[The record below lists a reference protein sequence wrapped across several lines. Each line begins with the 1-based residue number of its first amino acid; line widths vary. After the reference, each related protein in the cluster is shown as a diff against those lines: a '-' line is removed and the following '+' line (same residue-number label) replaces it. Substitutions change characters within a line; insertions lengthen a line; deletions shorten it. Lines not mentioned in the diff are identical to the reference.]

1 MSEVETK
8 SLSARAYE
16 PLEPGEAYP
25 PLIPATSTVPELTPR
40 SLIWGVLFCVIFTVA
55 SAYSGLKVGQVM
67 EAAIPISILTI
78 GLAAFINDVRRCLK
92 TSSSQV

>member
-25 PLIPATSTVPELTPR
+25 PLIPATSTAPELTPR
-40 SLIWGVLFCVIFTVA
+40 SLIWGVLFCVIYCGFSVFRA
-55 SAYSGLKVGQVM
+55 EG
-67 EAAIPISILTI
+67 
-78 GLAAFINDVRRCLK
+78 R
-92 TSSSQV
+92 TSDGSRHPNLDPYDRAGPHL